1 MLLGSITLVW
11 FFNSSW
17 LSLLSVCLKGAL
29 SSHLLPLEH
38 DATADIYIYD
48 VMMQLPLEQDAAI
61 LDKGAVSH
69 LKEYKHNTC
78 TSVFVLIIWTV
89 I

>member
-1 MLLGSITLVW
+1 MLGSITLVW

-61 LDKGAVSH
+61 LD
-69 LKEYKHNTC
+69 
-78 TSVFVLIIWTV
+78 
-89 I
+89 